1 MAAYFIGLMSGTSA
15 DGVDGVVLA
24 CQGNDYTVQA
34 FANLAFPAPL
44 RSELL
49 ALNEPGD
56 NELHRAALAANQLAQ
71 LYAQVVVQLLRTS
84 GLAASAITA
93 IGVHGQTVR
102 HQPGQID
109 GIGYTLQINQPALL
123 AELSSIR
130 VISDFRTRDLAAGGQ
145 GAPLVPAFHDAVFAQ
160 AHDTTVLLNIGGI
173 ANISVLPPGAANTLG
188 TRPLVGFDCGPG
200 NALMDAWCQAH
211 TGQAYDADGQWG
223 AQGHTNSALLHSML
237 ADPYFAKKPPKSTGR
252 DLFNSSWLQA
262 QLQALPTLSPVDV
275 QATLR
280 DLTAESAARA
290 IDAFGPD
297 ARRVLVCGGG
307 AYNGEL
313 MRTLAEALPGREIGT
328 TQERGIA
335 PMEVEAAAFAWLA
348 YRHCHGLPANLPG
361 VTGARGLRILGASY
375 PA

>member
-1 MAAYFIGLMSGTSA
+1 MTEYFIGLMSGTSA

-24 CQGNDYTVQA
+24 CQGSDFKVQA
-34 FANLAFPAPL
+34 FASLPFPAPL
-44 RSELL
+44 RGELL
-49 ALNEPGD
+49 ALNEPGE

-71 LYAQVVVQLLRTS
+71 LYAQVVAQLLRTS

-102 HQPGQID
+102 HQPGQFD

-160 AHDTTVLLNIGGI
+160 AHSTTVLLNIGGI
-173 ANISVLPPGAANTLG
+173 ANISVLPPRANGAFG
-188 TRPLVGFDCGPG
+188 MRPLVGFDCGPG

-223 AQGHTNSALLHSML
+223 AQGRANADLLHRML

-252 DLFNSSWLQA
+252 DLFNQAWLQA
-262 QLQALPTLSPVDV
+262 HLQAVPTLPAVDV
-275 QATLR
+275 QASLLA
-280 DLTAESAARA
+280 LTAESAARA
-290 IDAFGPD
+290 IETFGDD
-297 ARRVLVCGGG
+297 ARSVLVCGGG
-307 AYNGEL
+307 AYNGQL
-313 MRTLAEALPGREIGT
+313 MHTLAQALPGRQLGT
-328 TQERGIA
+328 TQERGIS

-348 YRHCHGLPANLPG
+348 YRHCHGWPANLPA
-361 VTGARGLRILGASY
+361 VTGARGLRVLGASY